1 MSTLMMMIFACGE
14 KSTDTG
20 EAAPNSEESMVTTE
34 PEPDDAPGEP
44 DGTPVPTD
52 DISTEMTRFIGCG
65 DLYSAAANETDSWA
79 LTVIAV
85 DQVQA
90 AFDAGAP
97 QIITANLSAPLGEAD
112 VKLRFGQN
120 LTHAFCNDALDPGI
134 EIVVEKEYLPV
145 SGQLQLSIS
154 PTGEATSWGELP
166 ADAMI
171 NINDARFCAS
181 ESDCV
186 DISSLTFTVAVGW
199 LAG

>member
-1 MSTLMMMIFACGE
+1 MSTLLMMIFACGE

-20 EAAPNSEESMVTTE
+20 VASNPEDSAVSTA

-44 DGTPVPTD
+44 DDTPVPSD
-52 DISTEMTRFIGCG
+52 DISTELSRFIGCG
-65 DLYSAAANETDSWA
+65 DLYSAAVNESDSWA
-79 LTVIAV
+79 LMVIAV

-97 QIITANLSAPLGEAD
+97 QIINANLSAPLGEAE
-112 VKLRFGQN
+112 VKLSSGQN
-120 LTHAFCNDALDPGI
+120 LTHAFCNDALDPEI

-171 NINDARFCAS
+171 SINAARFCAS

-199 LAG
+199 FAG

>member
-1 MSTLMMMIFACGE
+1 MSALLMMLFACGE
-14 KSTDTG
+14 KSPDTG
-20 EAAPNSEESMVTTE
+20 EASNPEDSAVTTE

-44 DGTPVPTD
+44 DDTPAPSY
-52 DISTEMTRFIGCG
+52 DIGAELSRFIGCG
-65 DLYSAAANETDSWA
+65 DLYSAAVNETDSWA
-79 LTVIAV
+79 LTVVAV
-85 DQVQA
+85 GQVQA

-97 QIITANLSAPLGEAD
+97 QILNANLSAPVGEAE
-112 VKLRFGQN
+112 VKLSFGQN

-171 NINDARFCAS
+171 SINDARFCVS
-181 ESDCV
+181 DSDCV
-186 DISSLTFTVAVGW
+186 NVSSLTFTVAVGW

>member
-1 MSTLMMMIFACGE
+1 MSTLLMMIFACGE

-20 EAAPNSEESMVTTE
+20 EASNPEESAVTTE
-34 PEPDDAPGEP
+34 PVPDDAPEDP
-44 DGTPVPTD
+44 DDTPVSPD
-52 DISTEMTRFIGCG
+52 DISTEMSRFLGCG

-90 AFDAGAP
+90 TFDAGAP
-97 QIITANLSAPLGEAD
+97 QIINANLSAPVGEAD
-112 VKLRFGQN
+112 VKLRFGEN

-171 NINDARFCAS
+171 SINDARFCVS
-181 ESDCV
+181 DSDCV
-186 DISSLTFTVAVGW
+186 VISSLTFTVAVGW